1 VKNAMK
7 PTNIKQ
13 PRTFAIL
20 LAAASILSMPS
31 QSFAAGKIK
40 AKLGLSMTQY
50 FGYANNDDTG
60 TGDFSGFDVKSDT
73 EVSFGG
79 DVTLENGIQVGAEV
93 ILDGKQSDKQIKD
106 TYLWTEG
113 EFGRFEIGNT
123 DNAAAKMHYAAPD
136 VGFAVNDADIGD
148 WIVNPISG
156 GADSAFLST
165 YLYLGESRESKI
177 SWFSPRLSGVQ

>member
-1 VKNAMK
+1 V
-7 PTNIKQ
+7 
-13 PRTFAIL
+13 TF
-20 LAAASILSMPS
+20 
-31 QSFAAGKIK
+31 
-40 AKLGLSMTQY
+40 
-50 FGYANNDDTG
+50 
-60 TGDFSGFDVKSDT
+60 
-73 EVSFGG
+73 
-79 DVTLENGIQVGAEV
+79 ENGIQVGAEV
-93 ILDGKQSDKQIKD
+93 ILDGKQLDEQIKD

-156 GADSAFLST
+156 DADSAFLST